1 MTKASDSRTGG
12 TSTTRRD
19 ALKCMA
25 WAGAG
30 ILWTVNG
37 GVPRSVGLVGEAKAA
52 ETPAGSLTFVQLS
65 DSHIGFKGEANP
77 DVTGTVRRAIE
88 QINALPTRPAFV
100 VHTGD
105 ITHLSKPEEFDT
117 AAQLLKDIKVERIHY
132 IPGEHDMLD
141 DGPTGYLKH
150 YGDGKQGNGWYSFDH
165 GGVHVI
171 GLVNVVDF
179 KPKGLGLLGDE
190 QLEWLERDVAN
201 LAAST
206 PIVVL
211 AHMPMWLI
219 YPEWGWGTDDAARA
233 LSYLKRFGSVTVLNG
248 HIHQIVQKVEGNVA
262 FHTAMSTAYPQ
273 PKAGMG
279 EGPVPLKVPAGE
291 LAKVLGTRTVT
302 YVPGKERLA
311 TVDMPL
317 ERAS

>member
-1 MTKASDSRTGG
+1 MTKVNDSRTGR
-12 TSTTRRD
+12 TSTRRD

-37 GVPRSVGLVGEAKAA
+37 GVPRSVGLVGEARAT

-77 DVTGTVRRAIE
+77 DVTGTLRRAIE

-117 AAQLLKDIKVERIHY
+117 AAQLLKEIKVERIHY

-141 DGPTGYLKH
+141 DGPTGYLKN

-179 KPKGLGLLGDE
+179 KPKGLGLFGDE
-190 QLEWLERDVAN
+190 QLAWLERDVGN

-219 YPEWGWGTDDAARA
+219 YPEWGVGDRRRRA
-233 LSYLKRFGSVTVLNG
+233 GAFLPQALRFGDR
-248 HIHQIVQKVEGNVA
+248 
-262 FHTAMSTAYPQ
+262 PQ
-273 PKAGMG
+273 RTHPSDRPKGG
-279 EGPVPLKVPAGE
+279 GQRGVSH
-291 LAKVLGTRTVT
+291 RH
-302 YVPGKERLA
+302 
-311 TVDMPL
+311 VDGL
-317 ERAS
+317 SAA

>member
-1 MTKASDSRTGG
+1 MDMTKASDSRTGR

-30 ILWTVNG
+30 ILWTVSG
-37 GVPRSVGLVGEAKAA
+37 GVPRSAGLVGEAKAA
-52 ETPAGSLTFVQLS
+52 EAPAGSLTFVQLS

-77 DVTGTVRRAIE
+77 DVTGTVRRAVE

-171 GLVNVVDF
+171 GSSTSWSSSRKD
-179 KPKGLGLLGDE
+179 
-190 QLEWLERDVAN
+190 W
-201 LAAST
+201 AS
-206 PIVVL
+206 
-211 AHMPMWLI
+211 
-219 YPEWGWGTDDAARA
+219 
-233 LSYLKRFGSVTVLNG
+233 
-248 HIHQIVQKVEGNVA
+248 
-262 FHTAMSTAYPQ
+262 
-273 PKAGMG
+273 
-279 EGPVPLKVPAGE
+279 
-291 LAKVLGTRTVT
+291 
-302 YVPGKERLA
+302 
-311 TVDMPL
+311 
-317 ERAS
+317 